1 MPSNHLIVS
10 TTSFHAFNLSQHQ
23 SLFKWVGSSH
33 QVAKVLE
40 LQLQHQSFQ
49 WILRVDLLQDWL
61 VWSPCYPRDSHESSP
76 APQLNK
82 ASVPRCSPFFMVL
95 LSHPYLTTGNTI
107 ALTRR
112 IFVSKVMSLLFNML
126 SRFVID
132 LLPRSK
138 CLLIAWLQSPS
149 AVILKPKKIKC
160 VTVSVFSPPICHEVM
175 DWISWS

>member
-1 MPSNHLIVS
+1 MDGSMPDLPVLHPLSESALTHVHWVGDAIPPSHPVNHVFSCLQ
-10 TTSFHAFNLSQHQ
+10 SFKQQIF
-23 SLFKWVGSSH
+23 FKWVGSSH

-82 ASVPRCSPFFMVL
+82 ASVPRCSAFFMVL

-112 IFVSKVMSLLFNML
+112 IFVSKVMSLFLIRHLGL
-126 SRFVID
+126 SQP
-132 LLPRSK
+132 LLHRH
-138 CLLIAWLQSPS
+138 
-149 AVILKPKKIKC
+149 
-160 VTVSVFSPPICHEVM
+160 F
-175 DWISWS
+175 